1 MLFELLK
8 DHESGMSKFQDDYFV
23 TMRNGG
29 TLYGQYKQ
37 ALRELYKRYRGL
49 REQIFGRRR
58 LEIEISQATDNAKN
72 FRSKYDQQMAAVDR
86 DEKIAQREEADR
98 LLADTKREFINFYS
112 QAVAYKEYL
121 GELTPERCEQLEREM
136 WEFKCKE
143 FAAVDII
150 TQGRI
155 TSGTLDLLRSF
166 PYKMNRRVLTEI
178 KNHEQLILWYEDNAE
193 QEYPIKQLSCE
204 QVLKELL

>member
-49 REQIFGRRR
+49 REQTFGRRR
-58 LEIEISQATDNAKN
+58 LEIEIAKAADDAEN
-72 FRSKYDQQMAAVDR
+72 LESKYARQLAVIDR
-86 DEKIAQREEADR
+86 DEKTAQTEEADR
-98 LLADTKREFINFYS
+98 LLEDTQREFVNFYS
-112 QAVAYKEYL
+112 QAVSYKEYL

-143 FAAVDII
+143 LAATDII

-166 PYKMNRRVLTEI
+166 PCKMNKKVLGEI
-178 KNHEQLILWYEDNAE
+178 KDHDKLLLWYEAREE
-193 QEYPIKQLSCE
+193 QEYPIQQLSYD
-204 QVLKELL
+204 QALKELL